1 MLTNDQW
8 FKIHKKYKRLMY
20 AVSHRIGG
28 DKVAHDFDDSN
39 QELAITAM
47 DACDAFSRKTGED
60 FDTYFGTIP
69 FDKYIKTC
77 LWNKKNNVGGKIK
90 KKYEIRRCVSLS
102 SNPEQF
108 STETG
113 STFGSASLEQ
123 QPTSISAFD
132 DANLDTTSQAIAD
145 AVISDMRIIKPDGT
159 LNISKLS
166 RITNKPKNEVRNAI
180 EKMKYDLRDYNNETN

>member
-1 MLTNDQW
+1 MLTNEQW
-8 FKIHKKYKRLMY
+8 LKIHKKYKRLMY
-20 AVSHRIGG
+20 AVAHRIGG
-28 DKVAHDFDDSN
+28 DKIANDFDDSN

-77 LWNKKNNVGGKIK
+77 LWNKKNNVGNKIK

-102 SNPEQF
+102 SNPEMF

-113 STFGSASLEQ
+113 ATYGSTTLETD
-123 QPTSISAFD
+123 PTPVSAFD
-132 DANLDTTSQAIAD
+132 DADLDSTAQAIAD
-145 AVISDMRIIKPDGT
+145 AVISDMRIIKPDGS

-166 RITNKPKNEVRNAI
+166 RITNKPKNEVRIAI

>member
-47 DACDAFSRKTGED
+47 DACDAFARKTGQD

-77 LWNKKNNVGGKIK
+77 LWNKKNNVGNKIK

-102 SNPEQF
+102 SNPEMF

-113 STFGSASLEQ
+113 NVYASATLEQ
-123 QPTSISAFD
+123 EPTSISAFD

>member
-1 MLTNDQW
+1 M
-8 FKIHKKYKRLMY
+8 
-20 AVSHRIGG
+20 
-28 DKVAHDFDDSN
+28 
-39 QELAITAM
+39 
-47 DACDAFSRKTGED
+47 
-60 FDTYFGTIP
+60 
-69 FDKYIKTC
+69 
-77 LWNKKNNVGGKIK
+77 
-90 KKYEIRRCVSLS
+90 
-102 SNPEQF
+102 F

-113 STFGSASLEQ
+113 NVYASANLEQ
-123 QPTSISAFD
+123 EPTSISAFD

>member
-1 MLTNDQW
+1 MITNEQW

-20 AVSHRIGG
+20 AVAHRIGG
-28 DKVAHDFDDSN
+28 DKVAHDLDDSN

-90 KKYEIRRCVSLS
+90 KKYEIRRYVSLS

-123 QPTSISAFD
+123 QPTSVSAFD
-132 DANLDTTSQAIAD
+132 DADLDTTAQAIAD
-145 AVISDMRIIKPDGT
+145 AVIDDMRIIKPDGS

-166 RITNKPKNEVRNAI
+166 RITNKPKNEVRTAI
-180 EKMKYDLRDYNNETN
+180 AKMQFDLRDYNNETN